1 MGPPRTSVR
10 LPSTPEAARIA
21 RGAVR
26 RTLARDVADEPLD
39 TVLLCVSE
47 LVSNAVEHGEP
58 PVVLRVG
65 GVPDGILLEVLDGGG
80 GSPVQQDPEPEA
92 SGGRGLLLVDG
103 LASRWGVDRNR
114 STTRVWATFE

>member
-26 RTLARDVADEPLD
+26 RTLARDVGSGPLD

-47 LVSNAVEHGEP
+47 LVSNAVEHGGP
-58 PVVLRVG
+58 PVVLRVADA
-65 GVPDGILLEVLDGGG
+65 PDGILLEVLDGGG
-80 GSPVQQDPEPEA
+80 GAPELQDPGPE
-92 SGGRGLLLVDG
+92 SLRGRGLLLLDR
-103 LASRWGVDRNR
+103 LASRWGVDQNR
-114 STTRVWATFE
+114 STTRVWATFD